1 MICPMSIIGS
11 YLPAC
16 RPHLEPVPDFSHFV
30 KVQENLYDTMIAQ
43 NIEPMSV
50 LALKR
55 FELATRDL
63 QVMVKLSSLK
73 EAKLLGAKLS
83 EYIDR
88 SRLFGKDILSLQAQT
103 RGVLDNLITYNTFTL
118 SKLSDVESK
127 KAGRQEL
134 RVIYEHAM
142 ALFEKEATRLIVA
155 TVKAQQSLDELEEDL
170 RSIHE
175 IAVQEKS
182 YQRSEKPHLL
192 ADLVNMVQGK
202 GLRRP
207 LVEENL
213 KLLRDFDIERMKAA
227 QRLMVMLDR
236 MDTLQMDLEELRSQ
250 VVVPVI
256 APDVIPLEIH
266 IENVGKAIER
276 LKAGKMIVRED
287 RSERT
292 HAPDR
297 LPASPTDP

>member
-1 MICPMSIIGS
+1 MGLIGP

-30 KVQENLYDTMIAQ
+30 KVQENLYDSMMTQSA
-43 NIEPMSV
+43 EPMNV

-63 QVMVKLSSLK
+63 QVMVKLSTLK
-73 EAKLLGAKLS
+73 EAKLLESKLG

-118 SKLSDVESK
+118 NKLSDVESK
-127 KAGRQEL
+127 KASRQEL
-134 RVIYEHAM
+134 RIIYEHAM

-175 IAVQEKS
+175 IALQETS
-182 YQRSEKPHLL
+182 YQVSEKPHLL

-207 LVEENL
+207 LVEQNL
-213 KLLRDFDIERMKAA
+213 KILRDFDSERMKAA
-227 QRLMVMLDR
+227 QRLMIMLDK

-250 VVVPVI
+250 VVVPVV

-276 LKAGKMIVRED
+276 LKAGKIAAWEE
-287 RSERT
+287 RSGRSHSVES
-292 HAPDR
+292 
-297 LPASPTDP
+297 LPLSSAE